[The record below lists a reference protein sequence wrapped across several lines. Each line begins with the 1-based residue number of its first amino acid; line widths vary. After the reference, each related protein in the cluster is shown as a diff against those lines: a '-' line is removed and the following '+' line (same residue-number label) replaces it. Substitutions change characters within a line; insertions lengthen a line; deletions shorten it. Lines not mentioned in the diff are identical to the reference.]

1 MKLAVAHLIE
11 AFELTAEL
19 AATLD
24 SQRLQARNGAARS
37 NSVGAQFWC
46 IVGARE
52 SYARAIE
59 AGAWAGFAC
68 SLQEPHSPESVA
80 DALAGSSAALQTVLD
95 RLGELSEAQED
106 LLLRLLEH
114 ECQHHGQLI
123 RYFYANGFPFPA
135 AFAKRYSLS

>member
-1 MKLAVAHLIE
+1 MRLLVAHLFE
-11 AFELTAEL
+11 AFDLTAEL

-24 SQRLQARNGAARS
+24 FQRLQARNGSARS
-37 NSVGAQFWC
+37 NSVGAQLWC

-80 DALAGSSAALQTVLD
+80 DALAGSSAAVKAVLE
-95 RLGELSEAQED
+95 RLVKLSEPQEG

-123 RYFYANGFPFPA
+123 RYFYANGFPFPS
-135 AFAKRYSLS
+135 AFAERYALS